1 MREVVASAGYMVA
14 VGASLWVSR
23 DDGGLGF
30 GLMPLEFVAA
40 IGAGLV
46 IARWRALLL
55 GLATVPLMVIAL
67 LLNPHGSGDSPEAA
81 VALLGF
87 VVGPV
92 LAVWPTLGL
101 LIGVAV
107 SKGLARRAEPHLD

>member
-1 MREVVASAGYMVA
+1 MRETLAGAGYVVA

-30 GLMPLEFVAA
+30 GLVPLEFVAA

-46 IARWRALLL
+46 IARWWALLL

-67 LLNPHGSGDSPEAA
+67 LLNPYGSGDSPETA

-92 LAVWPTLGL
+92 LAAWPTLGL
-101 LIGVAV
+101 LIGIAV
-107 SKGLARRAEPHLD
+107 GKALARRAGPVQP